1 MLNKW
6 IGIGR
11 LTADPEQRYTQN
23 GIAVT
28 RFTLAV
34 EDSFRNQD
42 GEKNASFIPIIA
54 WRGLA
59 ETCAKYLAKG
69 RLAAVSGRLQIRNYE
84 AQDGSRRYATEIIAE
99 EVQFLD
105 YKSGQSQEQEQSE
118 TPGFKPVDFDDEDL
132 PF

>member
-1 MLNKW
+1 MAK
-6 IGIGR
+6 
-11 LTADPEQRYTQN
+11 
-23 GIAVT
+23 
-28 RFTLAV
+28 
-34 EDSFRNQD
+34 
-42 GEKNASFIPIIA
+42 KNASFIPIIA

-69 RLAAVSGRLQIRNYE
+69 RLAAVSGRLQIRSYE

-105 YKSGQSQEQEQSE
+105 YKGSQSQEQEQGE
-118 TPGFKPVDFDDEDL
+118 TPGFRPVDFADEEL